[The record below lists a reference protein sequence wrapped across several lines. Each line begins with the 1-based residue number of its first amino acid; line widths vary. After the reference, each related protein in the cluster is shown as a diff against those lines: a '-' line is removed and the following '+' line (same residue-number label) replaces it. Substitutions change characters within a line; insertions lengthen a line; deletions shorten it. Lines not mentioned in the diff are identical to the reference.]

1 MRYDQGWKPDS
12 RKIRKIIIHKFTPLL
27 IEWGFLFLMIGI
39 KELYNYFLRYPKI
52 STDTRKDL
60 RDSIFFALSGENFNG
75 NLFAR
80 EALEKG
86 ARYAVID
93 DAGYG
98 IGDKYLLV
106 DDTLETMQELA
117 TLHRRN
123 SSLKVLGIT
132 GTNGKTT
139 TKELIASVLQIS
151 KNITFTSGNFNNHI
165 GVPLSVLKIKKDT
178 EIAVIEMGAN
188 HEGEIAQ
195 LCGIAQPDVGIITN
209 IGKAHLEGFGSY
221 EGVLR
226 AKSELYD
233 YLRDKKG
240 KTIVNADDELLMRI
254 SEGMNRFSYGT
265 GSADLLGQ
273 INSIK
278 PTISLQWGFKDSYY
292 RCKTNL
298 FGKYNFNNVMA
309 AIATGLFFG
318 LSPENINKGIGSY
331 VAKNN
336 RSQQLKT
343 ESNNIY
349 LDAYN
354 ANPVSMKEAILSFKE
369 YSSDDSWLI
378 LGDMFELGKASYE
391 EHSNIIRILEETN
404 FRNVLLVGNEFYSLK
419 KNSTFPVFNNL
430 QDIGSYLND
439 HPIRNA
445 DILIK
450 GSRGMMLESLLN
462 KL

>member
-1 MRYDQGWKPDS
+1 
-12 RKIRKIIIHKFTPLL
+12 
-27 IEWGFLFLMIGI
+27 MIGI